1 MGRMTGVKGATMD
14 KVMQVSVFSENR
26 PGRIEKITGIFADEG
41 INILAISITSTNGFG
56 IIKLLVDKFD
66 LAYDKLKENGFTVTL
81 NEVLAIEMRDS
92 PGGLHEVSQILT
104 KNQINIENAYV
115 YVVESRARAFL
126 LIEVKDIDKA
136 KEILSKE
143 DLKFFRYDEFKRR

>member
-1 MGRMTGVKGATMD
+1 MD
-14 KVMQVSVFSENR
+14 KVMQVSVFSENK

-56 IIKLLVDKFD
+56 IIKLLVDKFE
-66 LAYDKLKENGFTVTL
+66 LAYAKLKQNGFTVSL

-92 PGGLHEVSQILT
+92 PGGLYEVAHILS
-104 KNQINIENAYV
+104 KNGINIENAYV

-126 LIEVKDIDKA
+126 LVEVKDIAKA
-136 KEILSKE
+136 KELLSKE
-143 DLKFFRYDEFKRR
+143 DLRFFRYEEFKRS

>member
-1 MGRMTGVKGATMD
+1 
-14 KVMQVSVFSENR
+14 
-26 PGRIEKITGIFADEG
+26 
-41 INILAISITSTNGFG
+41 
-56 IIKLLVDKFD
+56 
-66 LAYDKLKENGFTVTL
+66 VTL

-92 PGGLHEVSQILT
+92 PGGLHEVSQILA
-104 KNQINIENAYV
+104 KDQINIENAYV